1 MATKRNYRKEYDDYH
16 GTAEQIKNRAKRNSA
31 RSIMVK
37 EKGAKALKGK
47 DIDHKK
53 PLIKGGTN
61 ARSNLMVQSVSKNR
75 GRK

>member
-31 RSIMVK
+31 SSIMVK

-53 PLIKGGTN
+53 TFDKRRNKCTE
-61 ARSNLMVQSVSKNR
+61 
-75 GRK
+75 

>member
-16 GTAEQIKNRAKRNSA
+16 GTSEQIKNRAKRNSA

-61 ARSNLMVQSVSKNR
+61 ARSNLRVQSVSKNR

>member
-1 MATKRNYRKEYDDYH
+1 MATKRNYRKEFDDYH

-53 PLIKGGTN
+53 TFDKRRNKCTE
-61 ARSNLMVQSVSKNR
+61 
-75 GRK
+75 

>member
-37 EKGAKALKGK
+37 EKGAKALKCK

-53 PLIKGGTN
+53 TFDKRRNKCTE
-61 ARSNLMVQSVSKNR
+61 
-75 GRK
+75 